1 MRKNGVLNFPD
12 PQLTPGG
19 RLLIRITSDVDPNSP
34 TFKAAQ
40 KKCINSSY

>member
-1 MRKNGVLNFPD
+1 M
-12 PQLTPGG
+12 PGG

-40 KKCINSSY
+40 QKCINGSH